1 MSKIATRR
9 AKGKELEDM
18 VADLIVSKGLDS
30 KARRDNAS
38 GAGTREKGDIS
49 TSAMLLGKNLGIEC
63 KNHESLHLP
72 EWWKQVEKLEV
83 LGREP
88 ILICK
93 LPKRKP
99 TIHLVSIYLDTFLD
113 MLVALQGKDDTVSN
127 VVENYQYDKV
137 NILNSIKYIKGLLSK
152 LESDYNKKVLKEE

>member
-18 VADLIVSKGLDS
+18 VADLLVSKGLDS

-72 EWWKQVEKLEV
+72 EWWRQVEKLEV

-99 TIHLVSIYLDTFLD
+99 NIYLVSIYLDTFMD
-113 MLVALQGKDDTVSN
+113 MLVALQGKDDTISN

-137 NILNSIKYIKGLLSK
+137 NILNSIKYIKGLLTK